1 MKKFIIISSVL
12 LLLLLTSCGNN
23 NQQKVIEASGTIE
36 STNVIV
42 SSKTSGEILT
52 FNFNE
57 GAQVNAGDTILII
70 DHELLDIQL
79 QQSMAAK
86 DAAEAQMKLMLSG
99 ARKED
104 INQAEQNLNQAK
116 VNFETAERDKIRFK
130 NLYDSRSI
138 TQKQYEDAIA
148 RYDLMNAQYISAQ
161 ENYNKVKKIFRQEE
175 IDQAKAN
182 LNKATAGVELLKK
195 NIRDCYVISPIKGF
209 IVKTFVERGE
219 SVSPMSSLFKVSDLD
234 EVELVVYVSEEE
246 LGYVK
251 LGQKADVTIDTYKD
265 KSYEGKV
272 TYISS
277 EAEFTPKNI
286 QTKDER
292 TKLVFAV
299 KITIPNKD
307 YDLKSGMPADAVIK
321 IAPLTPPKEENKESP
336 DYETKENIRND

>member
-12 LLLLLTSCGNN
+12 FLLLLTSCGNN
-23 NQQKVIEASGTIE
+23 NQQKLIEASGTIE

-70 DHELLDIQL
+70 DNELLDIQL
-79 QQSMAAK
+79 RQSMAAK

-104 INQAEQNLNQAK
+104 VNQAEQNLNQAK

-286 QTKDER
+286 QTKEER

-321 IAPLTPPKEENKESP
+321 IAPSNSPKGGE
-336 DYETKENIRND
+336 